1 MRSERLSEGTVCTTR
16 QGCSILN
23 LRHEM
28 ARKVSEYCALVH
40 ETTQPTPYGTGCVI
54 KTAWYCLRE
63 SVSLLPPTPGTKTDQ
78 CNEACI
84 EQNTRPW
91 QRNCRQRGQYT
102 ATIDFPPPVKRTRKA
117 FVIKVLRLGGVAGN
131 PLLPNSL
138 ELPMRSIS
146 KAKEFL
152 PFTAAPE
159 KYEASPEAVPL

>member
-1 MRSERLSEGTVCTTR
+1 
-16 QGCSILN
+16 
-23 LRHEM
+23 M
-28 ARKVSEYCALVH
+28 ARKVSEHGMLSYKMAQ
-40 ETTQPTPYGTGCVI
+40 TAPRGAGCVM
-54 KTAWYCLRE
+54 KTISLCLRE
-63 SVSLLPPTPGTKTDQ
+63 AVFLLPPAPGSKTDQ
-78 CNEACI
+78 RNEACI
-84 EQNTRPW
+84 QQNTRPW

-117 FVIKVLRLGGVAGN
+117 FGIKVLRLGGVAGN

-159 KYEASPEAVPL
+159 KYDASPEAVPL